1 MTLEKQGL
9 GIIFHSGSYD
19 RLHHGLSLAMA
30 AAASGRDVKLFFTYW
45 ALEYM
50 RKDTSD
56 RMRLDSEAKEH
67 REVLERNWKQ
77 GHLPKV
83 SKLISEAKALGVKFY
98 ACTNSMGL
106 LNITRDELIP
116 EMDRS
121 MGIVAFL
128 AEAANDQIIFI

>member
-1 MTLEKQGL
+1 MENQGL

-19 RLHHGLSLAMA
+19 RLHNGLSLAMA

-50 RKDTSD
+50 RKDTPD

-67 REVLERNWKQ
+67 REILDKNRKR
-77 GHLPKV
+77 GHLPQI
-83 SKLISEAKALGVKFY
+83 SKLISETKALGIKLY

-106 LNITRDELIP
+106 LNISRDELIP

-128 AEAANDQIIFI
+128 AEITNDKMLFI

>member
-1 MTLEKQGL
+1 MEKQGL

-19 RLHHGLSLAMA
+19 RLHHGFSLAMA
-30 AAASGRDVKLFFTYW
+30 AAAFDREVTLFFTYW
-45 ALEYM
+45 ALESM
-50 RKDTSD
+50 RRDASD
-56 RMRLDSEAKEH
+56 RMRLDDEAKEH
-67 REVLERNWKQ
+67 REILDKNRKR